1 MPGFFLV
8 MIFWYEDKNGG
19 IKSSLDYLYENL
31 TANLSL
37 RNKKSKD
44 EYFLIQY
51 WGVYQ
56 GDIYKN
62 FFPNIFTEE
71 YNEKLLK
78 LQKEGV
84 TLIIDSSLEGTIY
97 RKDLYNYIKNL
108 KSTGIDISKVI
119 LATNNLT
126 PPTDYFGLKVKIICF
141 PRFLITTLFKCKP
154 YINNSDIKPSFK
166 FLCLNRRMRLYK
178 YKLML
183 ELSRKQLLKDTLYS
197 WITSVEGR
205 YPEIGSLKKKG
216 IENDIFLSRD
226 DKLND
231 ELGLYGFNSDWY
243 KLVKL
248 DIVNETYYSE
258 KNEIHI
264 TEKVF
269 KPIMLG
275 IPFVVNST
283 KNYIKNL
290 NELGFTYPDID
301 YDSSDDDNRYKNVVE
316 TAEYLLDKNLNE
328 YTSYNR
334 ELFHNLD
341 HKKSILEKLF
351 FSKIN
356 VV

>member
-1 MPGFFLV
+1 
-8 MIFWYEDKNGG
+8 
-19 IKSSLDYLYENL
+19 
-31 TANLSL
+31 
-37 RNKKSKD
+37 
-44 EYFLIQY
+44 
-51 WGVYQ
+51 
-56 GDIYKN
+56 
-62 FFPNIFTEE
+62 
-71 YNEKLLK
+71 
-78 LQKEGV
+78 
-84 TLIIDSSLEGTIY
+84 
-97 RKDLYNYIKNL
+97 
-108 KSTGIDISKVI
+108 
-119 LATNNLT
+119 
-126 PPTDYFGLKVKIICF
+126 
-141 PRFLITTLFKCKP
+141 
-154 YINNSDIKPSFK
+154 
-166 FLCLNRRMRLYK
+166 MRLYK

-290 NELGFTYPDID
+290 KELDFRYPDVD
-301 YDSSDDDNRYKNVVE
+301 YDSSDNDDRYKNVVE

-334 ELFHNLD
+334 ELDSDLVKLSATNASSNSEMSMVYLNGGAAI
-341 HKKSILEKLF
+341 KKVDSEGKTRLTIRSKELVFNVGDKIILTDRAVSIEQNRFKIYGQGMIFNQKLGTLEIKEQARLK
-351 FSKIN
+351 SKK
-356 VV
+356 